1 MPILATNKKE
11 EGGGD
16 GGGGGAV
23 VGGGVERWLSTMVTR
38 SGGNYRSVRETLG
51 NYSGRQQ
58 QLPQTAG
65 NGAPD
70 TKTERGKRRA
80 RQKDRVQFF
89 FFFFFSLF
97 G

>member
-1 MPILATNKKE
+1 MA
-11 EGGGD
+11 
-16 GGGGGAV
+16 
-23 VGGGVERWLSTMVTR
+23 STMVTR
-38 SGGNYRSVRETLG
+38 SGRKLPKRAGNTGHL
-51 NYSGRQQ
+51 Q

-89 FFFFFSLF
+89 FFFSFSANCFYASSRVFVFIFLKYVHWR
-97 G
+97 GSPTPPRIIY